1 MATPDQAFPA
11 EKNGET
17 SLAARMR
24 LRFPGLSIA
33 VLIAL
38 ASAFLSEH
46 YGAPAML
53 LAILIG
59 LALHFLSDDPRMLP
73 GLEFAA
79 KNLLRAGITL
89 LGLRISLGMFAD
101 LGLPMLLVLAAA
113 VALTIGFGMA
123 VSRLFG
129 QESRFG
135 LLTGGAV
142 AICGASAAMA
152 IAAVLPRKSAHEA
165 ERDMVFAV
173 FGVTMLSTLAMIGYP
188 ILASALG
195 MSDPVTGVFLGATIH
210 DVAQVVGAG
219 FSVSET
225 TGDMAV
231 LVKLIRV
238 TMLAPVVL
246 LIALAFRRSVP
257 SDAKRPPLVP
267 LFVLGFLALAIL
279 NSLIE
284 IPAFVAEG
292 ANSASRWALLAA
304 IGAVG
309 VKTSLPNIM
318 SVGRRAIALLV
329 AETVFLAGFILI
341 CVEFLPLDR
350 LH

>member
-1 MATPDQAFPA
+1 
-11 EKNGET
+11 
-17 SLAARMR
+17 MR

-79 KNLLRAGITL
+79 KTLLRAGITL

-113 VALTIGFGMA
+113 VALTIGFGMT

-129 QESRFG
+129 QASRFG

-195 MSDPVTGVFLGATIH
+195 MSDQVTGVFLGATIH

-246 LIALAFRRSVP
+246 LIALAFRRSAP

-292 ANSASRWALLAA
+292 ANAASRWALLAA